1 MTQATVPQPI
11 PLPADFPVVWERP
24 EDAHGFWERETM
36 HLPGQ
41 STMLDDSF
49 ARRWIDHGFNAA
61 CEDFSMPVRNAYR
74 RVNTYVYQSIAP
86 VSHDP
91 AQLEQLGRAA
101 QERLGAVIG
110 RQRELWDSESLPEI
124 KELLGRWRA
133 FDLEGASDA
142 GLIAHLHDTIAWSER
157 AWHIHF
163 LTALPVIVSM
173 SLFDDLYAELLGGD
187 DRYGAFRLL
196 QGQDNLSL
204 VVDRALYALSRR
216 ALASDAVRQVLETS
230 AAEQVVEE
238 LGGFDDGRAFLGEL
252 DAFLAEHGRRASLYI
267 TVSAPSWIEEP
278 TALITVLQ
286 DAVTQPERD
295 PNAKLAELAAEREQL
310 TADAR
315 AQLEGFPTAVRQQ
328 FEYLL
333 NAAQQG
339 SVMQEDHN
347 YWIDTQ
353 IVYEVRRVVLELGR
367 RLAANDAVGAADDVF
382 HLRLEE
388 LDDLSADLREIVAE
402 RKRELDRFSGV
413 VSPPM
418 LGSLPPGP
426 PPDDP
431 ISRAVMK
438 MFGGRPTE
446 SESADVL
453 YGMAGSP
460 GLARGRV
467 RVVRSLAEG
476 ESLEAGEIL
485 VAPTT
490 APPWTPLFAR
500 AAGIVT
506 DAGGILSHCA
516 VVAREYSIPAVVGAK
531 RATTVLRD
539 GQLVEVDG
547 TNGRIHIV
555 DE

>member
-1 MTQATVPQPI
+1 VNPTHMPQPI

-49 ARRWIDHGFNAA
+49 ARRWIDEGFNAA
-61 CEDFSMPVRNAYR
+61 CEDFSMPVRDSYR

-91 AQLEQLGRAA
+91 AELEQLGLAA
-101 QERLGAVIG
+101 QERLGAAIG
-110 RQRELWDSESLPEI
+110 GQREVWERERLPEI
-124 KELLGRWRA
+124 KELLARWRA
-133 FDLEGASDA
+133 FDLGDASDA
-142 GLIAHLHDTIAWSER
+142 ALVAHLRDTVAWSER

-163 LTALPVIVSM
+163 LVAFPVIISM
-173 SLFDDLYAELLGGD
+173 SLFDDLYCELLGAGD
-187 DRYGAFRLL
+187 GHGAYRLL

-204 VVDRALYALSRR
+204 VVDRDLYALSRK
-216 ALASDAVRQVLETS
+216 ALASDDVARLLETE
-230 AAEQVVEE
+230 AAGDVVAK
-238 LGGFDDGRAFLGEL
+238 LGGFAEGRTFLGEL
-252 DAFLAEHGRRASLYI
+252 DAFLAEHGRRTSLYL
-267 TVSAPSWIEEP
+267 TVSAPSWIEDP
-278 TALITVLQ
+278 TPLITVLQ

-295 PNAKLAELAAEREQL
+295 HEAALEALAEERERL
-310 TADAR
+310 TAEAR
-315 AQLEGFPTAVRQQ
+315 ERLAGFPEALRGQ
-328 FEYLL
+328 FEFLL
-333 NAAQQG
+333 GAARQG
-339 SVMQEDHN
+339 SVLQEDHN

-367 RLAANDAVGAADDVF
+367 RLAANGAVGSAGDVF

-388 LDDLSADLREIVAE
+388 LDELSADLHAIVAE
-402 RKRELDRFSGV
+402 RKEEMARFSTV
-413 VSPPM
+413 ASPPM

-431 ISRAVMK
+431 ISRAVIK
-438 MFGGRPTE
+438 MFGGMPRE
-446 SESADVL
+446 SERADVF
-453 YGMAGSP
+453 YGMPGSP
-460 GLARGRV
+460 GVVQGRV
-467 RVVRSLAEG
+467 RIVRSLAEG
-476 ESLEAGEIL
+476 EALQQGEVL

-500 AAGIVT
+500 AAAIVT

-531 RATTVLRD
+531 RATAVLRD
-539 GQLVEVDG
+539 GQLIEVDG
-547 TNGRIHIV
+547 TSGRIHIV
-555 DE
+555 AE